1 VQSSRTFFVGYALLR
16 GPNTMIPAKASQAVT
31 EHATSRFAKH
41 QTVVVLT
48 CLSLVVAMMVGL
60 KQPAARAQTPS
71 IDANKYLVANPAPTN
86 PTATTVFTPLGTADQ
101 GTVYTYV
108 ITVASAPGAIIN
120 ITDQLPTGFTA
131 TGCQVFG
138 ATGTCTN
145 ASGPNYGPLT
155 ATGNPGFVT
164 LYITGTFNASGT
176 IVNTATATSAGAT
189 DSANTSTVVSPPPK
203 LFDLGIDKSA
213 SPSSVVNG
221 GTVTYTVTVTNYSNT
236 DVDISGPNGPLAS
249 IVDTLTNSSP
259 LEVDADWQFVGCV
272 ATAGSSC
279 VNAPTPAQS
288 SVTLGANGSTTLSG
302 SGALTATSPGVLK
315 VGGTLTITYTVTF
328 NVFEPCAPA
337 SPVVTNTAFIAPG
350 GTGGNFTD
358 QKLSN
363 NTTSAPVT
371 ITGIPTV
378 CPPPQVAV
386 SKRLL
391 TPNPLWGQPVKYEI
405 LVKNLTGNTLKFG
418 YNDEVS
424 MPAPVTTTFDAAVSN
439 DVCSNGSCTG
449 QHTKTDQ
456 VFIGST
462 PKTVFATTT
471 PLPVVVGPNVSASI
485 VYDAIYKADCQVT
498 KVPKNQIINTFRFKG
513 TFQNPKSNVR
523 GSANV
528 TALLPALPYCQLKV
542 TKRHTDPKFDP
553 KKINAFPRTIS
564 YTIAWTNTSKNVPLR
579 MGSLWDVMSTT
590 GNQYATLPTNYTVT
604 CAASPAG
611 SATFSPTPGSGGIA
625 IAGAAIKF
633 QGSQAIRLSNVTINP
648 QGSIR
653 CTLVVIVNRP
663 SPLDQKCQATGKPLL
678 VNLALA
684 DPDPNYNPNRP
695 PYLSA
700 EVSNELP
707 LCRNVTITKIA
718 NPLIV
723 LPNGSVQWTIS
734 ITNSGPTGPI
744 GGFNVTDD
752 VPANLG
758 PITSIMCVPTV
769 RCSAAPTLA
778 GRTITVKPIGLPAG
792 GKVDVV
798 FTTTFPA
805 GTVPYQPYP
814 NTAKAQPESG
824 TPGFYYQVPAPE
836 GSGSVYPAWPLATKQ
851 FIPDQIPRFGSSVLR
866 FTITNLDFKPGV
878 TQMSFTDLLPSGL
891 TYGAVTNNCGG
902 SAVLTAATPSLT
914 VTNAQLAQGQDKC
927 TIEILVTAPTCQSY
941 ANVHTDVTAVTN
953 LGTNGLDATLNVNSD
968 CTTPTTTETTST
980 TTTSTTLAPNTPV
993 VCTVGVNCIKAISG
1007 SGDWVNPPLS
1017 ATNVP
1022 FGYGCVV
1029 FFDGH
1034 VGCWGSGPLGRAN
1047 PGFNQPA
1054 KLVSGLSDADS
1065 IDTTLG
1071 HACVVTKSG
1080 TVRCWG
1086 SNGSGQ
1092 LGNGGT
1098 ASSQTPAAAVGL
1110 AAGGTLS
1117 GIAKVAVGPQSTCAI
1132 TTSGDLYCWG
1142 QPVGGTSVVSLATQ
1156 VSGVTG
1162 ATDVSI
1168 GVDHACVVVGGGAK
1182 CWGKTTAGA
1191 LGTGVAAATS
1201 ATPVAVLASAGTP
1214 IASLI
1219 SIRAG
1224 REYTCAIQGT
1234 QTSNSV
1240 LCWGSNFVPGFAA
1253 STGVTPLGIS
1263 PVGDV
1268 LFPAASGVAS
1278 VRYLDVSGEATRSAP
1293 HTWAHQCAVFSNS
1306 GAVRCWGG
1314 NSWGQHGNGSVT
1326 SVGATSLPFPAI
1338 SAAFGDAVVTSNNG
1352 KTCAIVGPGDATVIG
1367 TTNTSGSVK
1376 CWGANGGGGLGDT
1389 GTSTGLSAVSVQG
1402 L

>member
-1 VQSSRTFFVGYALLR
+1 
-16 GPNTMIPAKASQAVT
+16 MIATRAFRNASQPWLT
-31 EHATSRFAKH
+31 NFARRQKM
-41 QTVVVLT
+41 VVFA
-48 CLSLVVAMMVGL
+48 CLSLIVAVLIGL
-60 KQPAARAQTPS
+60 TQPSAKAQTAS
-71 IDANKYLVANPAPTN
+71 IDANKYLVANPAPAN
-86 PTATTVFTPLGTADQ
+86 PNATTVFTPLGTADS

-108 ITVASAPGAIIN
+108 ITVASAPGAVIN
-120 ITDQLPTGFTA
+120 ITDQLPAGFTA

-138 ATGTCTN
+138 ATGTCAN
-145 ASGPNYGPLT
+145 ASGPSFGPLT

-164 LYITGTFNASGT
+164 LYITGTFNTSGT
-176 IVNTATATSAGAT
+176 VTNTATASSAGVTDTAT
-189 DSANTSTVVSPPPK
+189 VTTVVSPPPK
-203 LFDLGIDKSA
+203 LFDLGIDKKA
-213 SPSSVVNG
+213 SPSSVPNG
-221 GTVTYTVTVTNYSNT
+221 GTVTYTITLTNYSNT
-236 DVDISGPNGPLAS
+236 DVDLSGPNGPLAS

-259 LEVDADWQFVGCV
+259 LEVDADWQYGGCV
-272 ATAGSSC
+272 ASPGSSC
-279 VNAPTPAQS
+279 VTSPTPAQS
-288 SVTLGANGSTTLSG
+288 SVTLGTNGSTSLSG
-302 SGALTATSPGVLK
+302 SGALTATSPAVLK

-337 SPVVTNTAFIAPG
+337 SPVVINTAFIAPG

-363 NTTSAPVT
+363 NTSSTPIT

-405 LVKNLTGNTLKFG
+405 TVKNLTSSTLNFG
-418 YNDEVS
+418 YNDEVH
-424 MPAPVTTTFDAAVSN
+424 MPSPVTTTFDAAVTN
-439 DVCSNGSCTG
+439 DFCNNGSCIG

-456 VFIGST
+456 LFIGST

-485 VYDAIYKADCQVT
+485 LYDAIYKADCQVT

-528 TALLPALPYCQLKV
+528 MAWLPALPTCQLKV
-542 TKRHTDPKFDP
+542 TKQHKDPKFDP
-553 KKINAFPRTIS
+553 KKITAFPRTIS
-564 YTIAWTNTSKNVPLR
+564 YTIAWTNTSKNVSVRL
-579 MGSLWDVMSTT
+579 GSLWDVMSTS

-604 CAASPAG
+604 CAAVPAG
-611 SATFSPTPGSGGIA
+611 SAIFSPTPGSGGIA
-625 IAGAAIKF
+625 IAGAVIAF
-633 QGSQAIRLSNVTINP
+633 QGSQAIRLSNVTIKP
-648 QGSIR
+648 LGSIR
-653 CTLVVIVNRP
+653 CALVVVVNRP

-684 DPDPNYNPNRP
+684 DPDPNYNPNKP

-700 EVSNELP
+700 QVTNELP

-723 LPNGSVQWTIS
+723 LPNGSVQWTIT
-734 ITNSGPTGPI
+734 ITNSGPSGPV
-744 GGFNVTDD
+744 GGFTVTDD

-758 PITSIMCVPTV
+758 PITSIICVPTV
-769 RCSAAPTLA
+769 RCAAAPTLS

-805 GTVPYQPYP
+805 GTAPYQSYP

-836 GSGSVYPAWPLATKQ
+836 GTGSVYPAWPLATKQ
-851 FIPDQIPRFGSSVLR
+851 FIPDQIPRFGSSILR

-902 SAVLTAATPSLT
+902 SAVLNAAAPSLT
-914 VTNAQLAQGQDKC
+914 VTNAQLTPGQDKC
-927 TIEILVTAPTCQSY
+927 TIEIDVTAPACQSY
-941 ANVHTDVTAVTN
+941 VNVHTDVTAVTN

-968 CTTPTTTETTST
+968 CTTIPPSSSTTTTSSSSTTST
-980 TTTSTTLAPNTPV
+980 TTSTTSTTTSSTSVPNTPV
-993 VCTVGVNCIKAISG
+993 VCSPGVNCIKAISG

-1034 VGCWGSGPLGRAN
+1034 VGCWGSGPLGRTN
-1047 PGFNQPA
+1047 PGINQPA
-1054 KLVSGLSDADS
+1054 KLVSGLIDANS

-1080 TVRCWG
+1080 NVRCWG
-1086 SNGSGQ
+1086 SNSAGQ
-1092 LGNGGT
+1092 LGTGGT
-1098 ASSQTPAAAVGL
+1098 ANSQTPAPAVVL
-1110 AAGGTLS
+1110 AGGGALS
-1117 GIAKVAVGPQSTCAI
+1117 GISKVAVGPESTCAI
-1132 TTSGDLYCWG
+1132 ATSGDLYCWG
-1142 QPVGGTSVVSLATQ
+1142 QPVGGTGTVSVATQ

-1168 GVDHACVVVGGGAK
+1168 GVDHACVVVGGGAAK

-1224 REYTCAIQGT
+1224 RGYTCAIQGT
-1234 QTSNSV
+1234 QSSNSV

-1253 STGVTPLGIS
+1253 SAGVTPLEIS

-1268 LFPAASGVAS
+1268 LFPAATGLAS
-1278 VRYLDVSGEATRSAP
+1278 VRYLDVSGEATRLGP
-1293 HTWAHQCAVFSNS
+1293 HTWAHQCAVFTNS

-1314 NSWGQHGNGSVT
+1314 NSWGQHGNGSVN
-1326 SVGATSLPFPAI
+1326 SVGATSLPVPAI
-1338 SAAFGDAVVTSNNG
+1338 AGAFGDALVTSNNG
-1352 KTCAIVGPGDATVIG
+1352 KTCAIVGAGDASVVG